1 MEESITSHPKNE
13 QEFFPRGAIAF
24 FVGLVIFYAL
34 LWLVIYGLMVAR
46 A

>member
-1 MEESITSHPKNE
+1 MNDSPENDEKFYPS
-13 QEFFPRGAIAF
+13 GAIAF